1 MKLLGTLVPER
12 SYATERLLL
21 LSEEEYQELLTLVE
35 RPFTWD
41 NMPILKGLR
50 RRGDLARLVKHL
62 ETLTEVLARQETG
75 SHD

>member
-1 MKLLGTLVPER
+1 MRLLGTLLPETR
-12 SYATERLLL
+12 CERERLVL

-35 RPFTWD
+35 RPFTWE

-62 ETLTEVLARQETG
+62 ETLTEVLAGQEAE
-75 SHD
+75 